1 MQYLVTTEQMKTAE
15 RLCDERY
22 ISYSQLMENAG
33 KSIAKY
39 LIYHNNWCDTVIL
52 CGAGNNGGDGFVI
65 AQELSEKLFSVSVI
79 LLCGKPK
86 TDCAR
91 EYFEKL
97 SPEMVYDYSENRE
110 QCIEMLEKAKIV
122 VDCVFGT
129 GFHGE
134 LPDNIREAFA
144 VANKAP
150 SRYSADVPSGVN
162 SDDGSVAE
170 GCFKPHTTF
179 AIAALKK
186 CITVPESRNIHGEV
200 KLLDIGI
207 PDDCYPEYIAEL
219 SDKSY
224 AECLPYR
231 FPTSH
236 KGTFGR
242 LLNIAGS
249 LCYNGAAVMS
259 TKAALRSGVGL
270 CTLASPVSVVK
281 AVCSAAAESTY
292 LPLPETED
300 GFVMFN
306 EKCEQFLAEMLPKM
320 TAVSVGCG
328 LGNSENTRR
337 LVEFILRNA
346 ECTVILDADGINS
359 LSDNIN
365 ILKERTGNTIITP
378 HPMEFSRISGL
389 SVAEIQADR
398 LGTAKRFAAEY
409 GVTVVLKGSDT
420 ITTDGSA
427 VILNTSGNAA
437 LAKGGSGDV
446 LCGII
451 AALAA
456 QGLSPI
462 MAASRGV
469 YVHGLAADNA
479 SRDFEQAS
487 VIASDVIGRLPM
499 VLKQCRCD

>member
-1 MQYLVTTEQMKTAE
+1 MQYLVTTQQMKTAE

-22 ISYSQLMENAG
+22 ISYSQMMNNAG
-33 KSIAKY
+33 MSIADY
-39 LIYHNNWCDTVIL
+39 IVHHNDWCDTVIL

-79 LLCGKPK
+79 LLFGEPK

-97 SPEMVYDYSENRE
+97 PSEMVFDYSKDRE
-110 QCIEMLEKAKIV
+110 QCNALLEKAKIV

-134 LPDNIREAFA
+134 LSEDIRNAFA
-144 VANKAP
+144 IANKVP
-150 SRYSADVPSGVN
+150 KRYSADVPSGIN

-170 GCFKPHTTF
+170 GCFRPHTTL
-179 AIAALKK
+179 AIAALKQ
-186 CITVPESRNIHGEV
+186 CIILPESRDIHGDL

-207 PDDCYPEYIAEL
+207 PDDCYPEHLARL

-224 AECLPYR
+224 EYCLPYR

-281 AVCSAAAESTY
+281 AVCSAVAESTY

-300 GFVMFN
+300 GFVLFD
-306 EKCEQFLAEMLPKM
+306 EKCEKLLGEMLPKM

-328 LGNSENTRR
+328 LGNSENTRK
-337 LVEFILRNA
+337 LVEFVLKNA
-346 ECTVILDADGINS
+346 DCPVILDADGINS

-365 ILKERTGNTIITP
+365 VLKERTGDTIITP

-398 LGTAKRFAAEY
+398 LGTAKRFAEEY
-409 GVTVVLKGSDT
+409 GVVVVLKGSNT
-420 ITTDGSA
+420 ITTDGKA
-427 VILNTSGNAA
+427 VVLNTSGNAA

-446 LCGII
+446 LCGVI
-451 AALAA
+451 AALVA
-456 QGLSPI
+456 QGLSP
-462 MAASRGV
+462 MYAASRGV
-469 YVHGLAADNA
+469 YAHGKIADGF
-479 SRDFEQAS
+479 DCDLQAGI
-487 VIASDVIGRLPM
+487 IASDIIRYLPN
-499 VLKQCRCD
+499 VLKQQPRP